1 MTGGVQVFPF
11 YILCD
16 ASRSMKG
23 DRIGSVN
30 SGLPNIHQAIVSD
43 PVVSEKVRLG
53 VISFS
58 TEAQVDLPLSQLSD
72 IAAMP
77 TLKAGGQTNY
87 AKAFTLARDTIER
100 DVDALKSAGYSVLR
114 PCVYFITDGRPGDG
128 WKTVRDQWVDRTQNR
143 YAPNII
149 CFGVADADEETL
161 KRLSTQFTFVA
172 NAGTSSANALNEVM
186 RSITSSVVSTAQS
199 NEAGLAIPKTN
210 EVFRVINHGE
220 NS

>member
-1 MTGGVQVFPF
+1 MAGGVQVFPF

-43 PVVSEKVRLG
+43 PVISEKVRLG
-53 VISFS
+53 VMSFS
-58 TEAQVDLPLSQLSD
+58 TEAQVDLPLSQLSN

-87 AKAFTLARDTIER
+87 AKAFTLAQQTIER
-100 DVDALKSAGYSVLR
+100 DIDALKSAGYSVLR

-128 WKTVRDQWVDRTQNR
+128 WKKVRDRLVDRVENK

-149 CFGVADADEETL
+149 CFGVADADEDTL

-172 NAGTSSANALNEVM
+172 NKGTSSANALNEVM

-210 EVFRVINHGE
+210 EVFRVINQGE
-220 NS
+220 ES

>member
-1 MTGGVQVFPF
+1 MAGGVQVFPF

-43 PVVSEKVRLG
+43 PVISEKVRLG

-58 TEAQVDLPLSQLSD
+58 TEAQVDLPLSQLSN

-87 AKAFTLARDTIER
+87 AKAFTLAQQTIER
-100 DVDALKSAGYSVLR
+100 DIDALKSAGYSVLR

-128 WKTVRDQWVDRTQNR
+128 WKKVRDHLVDRVENR

-149 CFGVADADEETL
+149 CFGVADADEDTL
-161 KRLSTQFTFVA
+161 KRVSTQFTFVA
-172 NAGTSSANALNEVM
+172 NKGTSSANALNEVM

-210 EVFRVINHGE
+210 EVFRVINQGE
-220 NS
+220 KS